1 MRIIVALSLLTL
13 LGCGAKTGLPVPEN
27 TTCREIELE
36 RPIPQVLFAVD
47 RSGSMDFSL
56 TGIEPDDPRRGD
68 LPSRWT
74 LMSAALTGSLAE
86 RTGTLEFGALFYPE
100 ILAGDP
106 SACGG
111 AEVVSIVPGEGTPE
125 GLRNVFESTTPIG
138 GTPTGG
144 ALRVAREFFAE
155 PEEGTVPFVV
165 LVTDG
170 APNCNPEPATPPP
183 ACICTS
189 PDPTRCDPVENAD
202 APLQCLDAGRA
213 LDELNLLSGAGVPTF
228 VLGITRQADLVEVLD
243 TMAVAGGRPR
253 TTGPRRYYDAQ
264 TEAELNE
271 ALDAINDSITSC
283 AFTLSAPS
291 NTDRF
296 QVLLAGEPISRDPS
310 HMSGWDFTNDSN
322 TVISLYGEAC
332 RRAEDLGIEVRAD
345 LYCDGESPEMQ
356 RDI

>member
-1 MRIIVALSLLTL
+1 MRISVALSLLTL

-68 LPSRWT
+68 TPSRWT

-86 RTGTLEFGALFYPE
+86 RTGSLEFGALFYPE
-100 ILAGDP
+100 ILAGDA

-111 AEVVSIVPGEGTPE
+111 AEVVSIVPGEGTPA
-125 GLRNVFESTTPIG
+125 GLRDIFESTTPIG

-189 PDPTRCDPVENAD
+189 PDPTRCDPIGNAD
-202 APLQCLDAGRA
+202 AALQCLDAGRA
-213 LDELNLLSGAGVPTF
+213 LDELTMLSSAGVPTF

-243 TMAVAGGRPR
+243 DMAVAGGRPR

-291 NTDRF
+291 DPNRF
-296 QVLLAGEPISRDPS
+296 QVLLAGTPISRDTT
-310 HMSGWDFTNDSN
+310 HMSGWDFTNDTN
-322 TVISLYGEAC
+322 TIISLYGEAC
-332 RRAEDLGIEVRAD
+332 RQAEDLGIEVRAEV
-345 LYCDGESPEMQ
+345 YCDDIPPEME